1 MGPIVR
7 FFSNL
12 GWGAF
17 WTVVFL
23 GVGYMVLRFA
33 SQAGGGSVVGRAA
46 RGVANW
52 ASPSGISG

>member
-17 WTVVFL
+17 WTIVFL

-33 SQAGGGSVVGRAA
+33 SRAGGGSIVGTAA
-46 RGVANW
+46 RTVTSW
-52 ASPSGISG
+52 ASPQG